1 MRKLCLLLLLFPIV
15 FAHHGVF
22 GEFGFVDSELPF
34 GYSKTF
40 SLSEVEVNLE
50 ERTYFE
56 IDITNDGVGPLF
68 LIVDYP
74 DFLTGETQLEI
85 DDTHT
90 LRVDV
95 DKSDNSFGVIEFK
108 SPDSSL
114 FLPVTNSLS
123 NSGIFTNF
131 DLKPVSDVYFAG
143 GNMSFDAEITDDNS
157 EGTKEIELR
166 LTLISK
172 DNQIVLEDTKILA
185 VDALYDEEL
194 SLYLPEYLSKG
205 EYALFAT
212 LNYEGLSDY
221 EHSLF
226 TLDAGKVKETDFSG
240 LINSGLIILIIGLF
254 VFLVHNSH
262 KHLGKLRK
270 LHHKHSLSIRRHRAT
285 RSEAE
290 LVEKKLSSIRS
301 AYLEGAISKKNY
313 DSAVKKLRDRLKA
326 LRLGLKK
333 HPKK

>member
-1 MRKLCLLLLLFPIV
+1 MRKLALLLLLFPIV

-50 ERTYFE
+50 ERSYFE
-56 IDITNDGVGPLF
+56 IDIINEGVGPLF

-74 DFLTGETQLEI
+74 DFLSGETQLEI
-85 DDTHT
+85 EDAHT
-90 LRVDV
+90 LRIDV
-95 DKSDNSFGVIEFK
+95 DKVSNSFGVIGFK

-114 FLPVTNSLS
+114 FLPVTHSLIDMS
-123 NSGIFTNF
+123 VFSSF
-131 DLKPVSDVYFAG
+131 DLKLVSDVYFAG
-143 GNMSFDAEITDDNS
+143 GNMSFDIEITDDNS
-157 EGTKEIELR
+157 EGTKEVELR

-172 DNQIVLEDTKILA
+172 DNQEVLEDTKTLA
-185 VDALYDEEL
+185 VDALFDEEV

-205 EYALFAT
+205 EYALFASM
-212 LNYEGLSDY
+212 NYDGSSDY
-221 EHSLF
+221 EYSLF
-226 TLDAGKVKETDFSG
+226 TLDESKAKGTDFSG
-240 LINSGLIILIIGLF
+240 LINSGLFLLIIGLF

-262 KHLGKLRK
+262 RHLGKLRR

-285 RSEAE
+285 RAEAE
-290 LVEKKLSSIRS
+290 VVEKKLSSIRS

-313 DSAVKKLRDRLKA
+313 DSAVKRLRDRLKA

-333 HPKK
+333 RPGK